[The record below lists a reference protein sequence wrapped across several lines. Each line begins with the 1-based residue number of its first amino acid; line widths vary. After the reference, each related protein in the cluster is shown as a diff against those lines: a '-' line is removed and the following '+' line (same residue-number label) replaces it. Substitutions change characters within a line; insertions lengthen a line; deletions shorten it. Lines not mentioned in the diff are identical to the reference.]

1 VSNLLIADDVGL
13 GKTIEAGLILRELFL
28 RRRIDFTAVAAP
40 PSMTLQWQDELE
52 AKFGLAFTIIDRER
66 LAELR
71 RSRGFGVNPWSTGS
85 RFIISH
91 HLLTDETYV
100 AGLRDLLGV
109 FRPRALLILDEA
121 HHAAPAS
128 GARYA
133 IDSQFT
139 KAIRGLVNRFEH
151 RLFLT
156 ATPHNG
162 HTNSF
167 TALLE
172 MLDRQRFTRGD
183 ARSLQVRPRDLDPV
197 MVRRLKSDLRLI
209 DSRSFPKRSVDSIVP
224 DGLPETAA
232 ELRLPKMLAAY
243 GELRAKRIARLPPRH
258 AANAKLTFVGLQQR
272 LLSSIAAFLRTLE
285 VHRKSLLALIEKEEA
300 SAPIEAAQAFVT
312 ANFDLDEIPMDAEEE
327 TAEATIAADEDAA
340 ADAASRLGGIGAQV
354 SELRTELAAVDE
366 MLQLAKQHAA
376 RPDARVAWLVNW
388 IRSNMVPSGRWNDRR
403 VILFTEWEDTRRW
416 LQRRLLEA
424 LEDTDRVDER
434 IDVFTGATGTDR
446 REAVKLAFN
455 ADPLRILICTDAARE
470 GINLQTRCHDLIHV
484 DLPWNPSRLEQRN
497 GRVDRKLQP
506 APEVFCRYFVYAQRE
521 EDVVLAALVR
531 KTETSRA
538 QLGSAG
544 QVIQQRIADQL
555 NATGIRTRPR
565 GPARRSDRCRDRHGA
580 AGACPRRDGRR
591 GTRAP

>member
-1 VSNLLIADDVGL
+1 
-13 GKTIEAGLILRELFL
+13 
-28 RRRIDFTAVAAP
+28 
-40 PSMTLQWQDELE
+40 
-52 AKFGLAFTIIDRER
+52 
-66 LAELR
+66 
-71 RSRGFGVNPWSTGS
+71 
-85 RFIISH
+85 
-91 HLLTDETYV
+91 
-100 AGLRDLLGV
+100 
-109 FRPRALLILDEA
+109 
-121 HHAAPAS
+121 
-128 GARYA
+128 
-133 IDSQFT
+133 
-139 KAIRGLVNRFEH
+139 
-151 RLFLT
+151 
-156 ATPHNG
+156 
-162 HTNSF
+162 
-167 TALLE
+167 
-172 MLDRQRFTRGD
+172 
-183 ARSLQVRPRDLDPV
+183 
-197 MVRRLKSDLRLI
+197 MVRRLKSDLRRI
-209 DSRSFPKRSVDSIVP
+209 DPRSFPKRSVDPIVL

-272 LLSSIAAFLRTLE
+272 LLSSIGAFLRTLE

-376 RPDARVAWLVNW
+376 RPDSRVAWLVDW

-455 ADPLRILICTDAARE
+455 ADPATEPLRILIFTDAARE
-470 GINLQTRCHDLIHV
+470 GINLQTRCHDRSTSICRGTRRGSNSATAVLTANCSQLLRSSAAI
-484 DLPWNPSRLEQRN
+484 LSTRSARRTSSWRRSSARPKRSERSSARRAKSFSSGSPIGST
-497 GRVDRKLQP
+497 QP
-506 APEVFCRYFVYAQRE
+506 ASN
-521 EDVVLAALVR
+521 AA
-531 KTETSRA
+531 
-538 QLGSAG
+538 
-544 QVIQQRIADQL
+544 
-555 NATGIRTRPR
+555 TRPR